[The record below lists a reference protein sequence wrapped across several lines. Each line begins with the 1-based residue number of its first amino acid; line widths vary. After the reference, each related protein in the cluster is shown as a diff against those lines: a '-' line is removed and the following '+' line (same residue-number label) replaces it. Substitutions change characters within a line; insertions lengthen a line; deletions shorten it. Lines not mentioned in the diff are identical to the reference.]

1 MCTDRRRHRSGGTRA
16 RSASL
21 AAATVAMAALA
32 LTGCA
37 EQRTQSV
44 DTARP
49 QDSRATATAA
59 SPAADGLRKDE
70 EPVRVR
76 FPEFGDFASV
86 VWKGE
91 TLGQDSRESVP
102 GPTDVRMSG
111 IVRLTDTDAARLKD
125 AYTWQNTSAQPDLP
139 TDLRAQLPS
148 DGPRWQTSTDFTR
161 AVTGDRYTAT
171 FHADLD
177 RKMLVFDAVNPEKR
191 G

>member
-1 MCTDRRRHRSGGTRA
+1 MCTDRRRHRAGGRGA
-16 RSASL
+16 RNICL

-37 EQRTQSV
+37 EQRTQAV
-44 DTARP
+44 DTGRP
-49 QDSRATATAA
+49 QGSRATATAG

-70 EPVRVR
+70 EPVRAR
-76 FPEFGDFASV
+76 FPEFGDFAAV

-91 TLGQDSRESVP
+91 ALGQNDRSSVP

-111 IVRLTDTDAARLKD
+111 VVRLTEADATRLQDT
-125 AYTWQNTSAQPDLP
+125 YTWQGTSAQPDLP

-148 DGPRWQTSTDFTR
+148 GARWQTSTDFTR

-177 RKMLVFDAVNPEKR
+177 RKVLVFDAVNPEKK